1 MSQSKKTPFT
11 SPTGI
16 AQYPWLNKP
25 DTQFD
30 AVGQYKVNL
39 RLSKEDAAPLIKTAK
54 KIANDAFGDKA
65 KSAKL
70 PFKNDDETGEIMIR
84 KNGNQVTYKDA
95 HPSARLIEMR
105 TTMGGDR
112 SLTMGGLTSDAWTAA
127 TDDDQFL
134 SIGIG
139 SSNDGAPK
147 YKFVF
152 ARLQFGTAY
161 AQTGTCTKF

>member
-1 MSQSKKTPFT
+1 MKKC
-11 SPTGI
+11 I
-16 AQYPWLNKP
+16 AGLLLLAFAGSSWAEEIFACKTAHSFIASGEMLNK
-25 DTQFD
+25 TTR
-30 AVGQYKVNL
+30 V
-39 RLSKEDAAPLIKTAK
+39 
-54 KIANDAFGDKA
+54 
-65 KSAKL
+65 
-70 PFKNDDETGEIMIR
+70 DETGEIMIR
-84 KNGNQVTYKDA
+84 KNGKRVTYKDA

-105 TTMGGDR
+105 TTVGGDR

-127 TDDDQFL
+127 TDVDQFL